1 MYKKNNEVF
10 AEVGYILTG
19 NNGTGYRMTGELT
32 DFTERQLD
40 LSNITIEGDMVSIDG
55 VLHGYD
61 ASMGFEQLVEKW
73 MKAQYSQEEQ
83 VTVIQNQEEN
93 PQEYERM
100 LKWRYWCE
108 ELAHAILDDVD
119 LDIAKQQKIREISQ
133 YDSSTAVNEFTFG
146 GRTMWLDDAT
156 RTKLAKRFDTDEQDG
171 KTDTKLI
178 YDGVSYDLPIQ
189 QARAMLHQ
197 IESYARDCFDK
208 TNEHKAAVMA
218 LGSIDAV
225 HEYNYTVGYPTK
237 LNFDTMFSE

>member
-1 MYKKNNEVF
+1 MYKKNNEVY
-10 AEVGYILTG
+10 AEPGYILSGSIGVGYRLTG
-19 NNGTGYRMTGELT
+19 NID
-32 DFTERQLD
+32 DFTEVQLD
-40 LSNITIEGDMVSIDG
+40 LSTIVRGEDSLEINGIM
-55 VLHGYD
+55 HGYD

-73 MKAQYSQEEQ
+73 MKAQYSHEEQ
-83 VTVIQNQEEN
+83 VTIIQNKDEN

-100 LKWRYWCE
+100 LRWRYWCE

-146 GRTMWLDDAT
+146 GVAMWLDDAT
-156 RTKLAKRFDTDEQDG
+156 RTKLSKRFDTDEQDG

-189 QARAMLHQ
+189 QARSMLHQ

-225 HEYNYTVGYPTK
+225 QEYNYTVGYPTK